1 MLQISG
7 TGREHV
13 RADLGG
19 VHVVVHEGIDDGGQ
33 LGLDDE
39 VAGVLEVRDEG
50 AESFA
55 DLRETG
61 TLNLTYWSY
70 LKLLTPLIASTIS
83 CSVVSLVMKSSR
95 SRMMSRQMLQV
106 SSLRGRTRAEATR
119 TSEAR
124 TRRTWRIKIL
134 DCHYVRWES

>member
-13 RADLGG
+13 RADLCG

-55 DLRETG
+55 DLRNTG
-61 TLNLTYWSY
+61 TLNLTYRSY
-70 LKLLTPLIASTIS
+70 LKLITPLIASTIS

-106 SSLRGRTRAEATR
+106 SSLRGRTRAEAAR

-124 TRRTWRIKIL
+124 TRRTWRSKIL
-134 DCHYVRWES
+134 DCHYVR